1 MSRIDDQRQSIF
13 FQSDK
18 NSGKIVEAQKRKQ
31 IAFMSCIY
39 VYIFSLQKRA
49 KKTQVYRYSYIW
61 IHYTGTQVYLKYIN
75 NKNKSNS

>member
-1 MSRIDDQRQSIF
+1 MTRIDDQRQSIF

-39 VYIFSLQKRA
+39 VYIFLQKRA
-49 KKTQVYRYSYIW
+49 KEDTSI
-61 IHYTGTQVYLKYIN
+61 
-75 NKNKSNS
+75 